1 MTQRPTPQQAPQ
13 QTQQAQQ
20 RTGAAYDVD
29 PGTLSLAELRGYRAR
44 LREEEDRVS
53 YWRRVVHAR
62 TDLIEA
68 GRDTSGGL
76 GLDQVERALGETGSG
91 ARREALLRVRAFD
104 PLPELPVLAEIW
116 QHDGDPAATVARLGE
131 ASEQL
136 SAYRTAL
143 HRRIDAAT
151 EELVARYHREPAL
164 ALALLPGSAA

>member
-1 MTQRPTPQQAPQ
+1 M
-13 QTQQAQQ
+13 
-20 RTGAAYDVD
+20 
-29 PGTLSLAELRGYRAR
+29 
-44 LREEEDRVS
+44 
-53 YWRRVVHAR
+53 
-62 TDLIEA
+62 
-68 GRDTSGGL
+68 
-76 GLDQVERALGETGSG
+76 
-91 ARREALLRVRAFD
+91 
-104 PLPELPVLAEIW
+104 LAEIW